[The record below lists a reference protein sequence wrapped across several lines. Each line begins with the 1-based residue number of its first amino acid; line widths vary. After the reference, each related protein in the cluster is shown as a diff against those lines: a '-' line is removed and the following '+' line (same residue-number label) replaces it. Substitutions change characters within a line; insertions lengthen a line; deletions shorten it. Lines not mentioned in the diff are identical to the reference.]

1 MSDTELYC
9 TEEQGE
15 RLSELV
21 PSMFIVLDAGTRYPK
36 LTKKE
41 LRHVMKH
48 FNKDHPYDPVLMEED
63 DVSWWLSYARASG
76 FAEAI
81 IEKIEARL

>member
-21 PSMFIVLDAGTRYPK
+21 PDMFIALDISTRYPK

-48 FNKDHPYDPVLMEED
+48 FNKDHPEDPVLMEED
-63 DVSWWLSYARASG
+63 DVSWWLSYGRASG

>member
-15 RLSELV
+15 RLAELV
-21 PSMFIVLDAGTRYPK
+21 PSMFIVLDAGTRYPE
-36 LTKKE
+36 LTKHE

-48 FNKDHPYDPVLMEED
+48 FNKDHPEDPVLMEADE
-63 DVSWWLSYARASG
+63 VTSWLNNGNASA

-81 IEKIEARL
+81 IARIEARQ